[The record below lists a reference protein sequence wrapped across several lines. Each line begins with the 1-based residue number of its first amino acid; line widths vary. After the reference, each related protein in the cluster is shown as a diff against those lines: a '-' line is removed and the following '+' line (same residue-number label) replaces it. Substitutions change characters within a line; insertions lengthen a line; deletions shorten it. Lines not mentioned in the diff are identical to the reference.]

1 MFSSKYLFMP
11 GDKVKHVGRSQLFSK
26 VGEVIARVKNTD
38 EYFVVEFGDDTYSV
52 HGASL
57 EKFFYAPGAE
67 PAPKQRH
74 RRDEE
79 DE

>member
-1 MFSSKYLFMP
+1 
-11 GDKVKHVGRSQLFSK
+11 
-26 VGEVIARVKNTD
+26 VIARVKNTD
-38 EYFVVEFGDDTYSV
+38 EYFVVEFGDDSYSV

-57 EKFFYAPGAE
+57 ERFYYAPGAE
-67 PAPKQRH
+67 PTPKQRR

>member
-26 VGEVIARVKNTD
+26 VGEVITRVKNTD
-38 EYFVVEFGDDTYSV
+38 EYFVVEFGDDSYAV

-57 EKFFYAPGAE
+57 DRVYYAPDAE
-67 PAPKQRH
+67 PTTPKRR